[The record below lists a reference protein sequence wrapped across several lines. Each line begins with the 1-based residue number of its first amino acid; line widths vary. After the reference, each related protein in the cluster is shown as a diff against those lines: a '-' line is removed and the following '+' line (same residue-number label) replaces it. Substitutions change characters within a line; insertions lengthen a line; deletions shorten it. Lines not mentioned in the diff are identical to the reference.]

1 MSVPR
6 DGLYARSIIIV
17 FWICTLGDGA
27 IHVLLSVIVRDLALR
42 IGAYTI
48 CRPA

>member
-6 DGLYARSIIIV
+6 DGLGARSIIIV

-27 IHVLLSVIVRDLALR
+27 IHVYLGVSVRDLALR
-42 IGAYTI
+42 IGAYAI
-48 CRPA
+48 CGPA